1 MTYARNILTTM
12 LAFLAVVALTGCHED
27 AADDIHTRGDT
38 QRTVTLRLST
48 APCVATRSAAYAD
61 GIRRAAWQDKNASD
75 KGEMMH
81 NCFVVVVQDG
91 KIQNIISD
99 NFDDGERENTLMKT
113 TVKEGETTF
122 YSFANVSLE
131 SVGLDG
137 ITSFPADLPEG
148 FDDRWYSARGNC
160 TGVDAEGIPMSNK
173 QTVVID
179 ESTTDVSLEVIRMFA
194 KIRLSLDNASG
205 YDLNLKSIS
214 LTDITE
220 NADNNI
226 HMLPRIVATGIVMP
240 WINPQAAYADYKM
253 DFSQGGGLHI
263 DNSRQADI
271 TFYVNESMAHDPGY
285 FVLTIDTD
293 KGTVTK
299 RIAMTRF
306 KHISRGDYLI
316 IPVKLV
322 DFRIEMEAE
331 AFTAIGVKPEV
342 KNDAERITITF
353 GSYGEFHMRPRVYN
367 RYSGTELSNWTIGS
381 ISTLEASPEGEA
393 GTCIY
398 DEMPEYNASTKLIE
412 GFISPRKGYAIHEI
426 EVKIDGVAYT
436 IPYRI
441 MVVKK

>member
-12 LAFLAVVALTGCHED
+12 LAFLAMVALTGCHED
-27 AADDIHTRGDT
+27 TGDDSSTRGDT
-38 QRTVTLRLST
+38 KRTVTLRLSA
-48 APCVATRSAAYAD
+48 APCVATRSVADAD
-61 GIRRAAWQDKNASD
+61 GIKRAPWQDKNASD
-75 KGEMMH
+75 EGEMMH

-91 KIQNIISD
+91 KIQNIIRD
-99 NFDDGERENTLMKT
+99 NFDDDERENTLMKT
-113 TVKEGETTF
+113 TVKEGKTTF
-122 YSFANVSLE
+122 YSFANVSLA
-131 SVGLDG
+131 SVGLDN
-137 ITSFPADLPEG
+137 ITSFPANLPEG

-160 TGVDAEGIPMSNK
+160 NDVAAGGIPMSNK
-173 QTVVID
+173 QTIVID
-179 ESTTDVSLEVIRMFA
+179 ETTTDVSLEVIRMFA

-214 LTDITE
+214 LTDITD

-240 WINPQAAYADYKM
+240 WINPQATYADYKVTLGQ
-253 DFSQGGGLHI
+253 DGLQI
-263 DNSRQADI
+263 DNSKQADI
-271 TFYVNESMAHDPGY
+271 TFYVNESQAHDPGY

-299 RIAMTRF
+299 RIAMTKF

-342 KNDAERITITF
+342 ENDADRITITF
-353 GSYGEFHMRPRVYN
+353 GSYGEFHMRTKVFN
-367 RYSGTELSNWTIGS
+367 RYSGTELSNWTINS
-381 ISTLEASPEGEA
+381 ISTVETSPEGEA
-393 GTCIY
+393 GVCIY
-398 DEMPEYNASTKLIE
+398 DEMPVYNASTKLIE